1 MSQAQPTSASISF
14 SNFQSIFNAALKAYE
29 KKTKND
35 LLAHPLAAQLQ
46 ACKSPNDILSV
57 LQDKVEEFDQSRS
70 ADERLSQWLNPT
82 INVLYSF
89 SATLGAGVGLVFS
102 PAAVIFSGIGVL
114 LQAAKD
120 VEASQD
126 ALIDLF
132 ERIENFFK
140 RLESHTAVSPTDA
153 MTDIIVKIMIEVLNI
168 FAIATKEIK
177 QGRAKK
183 YLKKL
188 IGKKEMEDALK
199 RLDKLT
205 QEEARMAAAEI
216 LRLTQIVDNKVT
228 TVVNDG
234 KETKQVVQQIASSL
248 DDIKWDQIRESLR
261 RWVTSPDPSTNHN
274 IACGIQHVG
283 SAQWFFQGGIFA
295 EWKSIGA
302 LLWIHGKPGS
312 GKSIIC
318 SAIIQDVE
326 TLRKSGLASM
336 AYFYFDFRDL
346 DKQNCR
352 NLLLSLLIQ
361 LSTQSGPCCDVLH
374 CLYLEHDKGA
384 RAPSDAVMAQCLKD
398 MLAIPNQPPIYL
410 ILDALDECPNSYGI
424 PSPREQVL
432 TFVKELMNLRLPH
445 LHICVTSRPEFDI
458 RATLGPLAIHS
469 VSLHDESGQQKDIV
483 DYVNSVVF
491 SESETMMKRWRDDDN
506 KMVVESL
513 SEKADGMFRW
523 VFCQLET
530 LRQCLPQ
537 SVRRTLNELPE
548 SLDGTYER
556 VMMEIKRANQ
566 SHAYRMLQCLTVA
579 NRPLSVAELAELLA
593 FDFEEAKGGIPKLN
607 LNWRWEDHEQA
618 VLSTCSS
625 LVTVV
630 PNEGSP
636 IVQFSHFSVKE
647 FLMSDRLATSRRD
660 ISQYHISLV
669 DAHTVLAQASLAV
682 LLRDPDVNGHVDGAV
697 LANYAAEHW
706 MTHARVENITS
717 QVRDGMED
725 LFDLDKPYF
734 EAWVKLHDI
743 DAKEAHEFLN
753 TPDSE
758 PGARPLYYAVLCGFH
773 ELVEHL
779 MLKCP
784 QYASARGG
792 LCGTALQAASY
803 GGHLQVVRHLLR
815 HGVDINFRDSEND
828 TSLQLASWKG
838 HLDVVQCLLEHGAD
852 IDLPDQFYNT
862 PLIMAAR
869 LGHLD
874 VVRLLL
880 DHNADVHSQD
890 KQGET
895 PLQTSLS
902 GHGHGRDKPQVVR
915 LLLEHGA
922 NPNTQ
927 DTDRRTPLHTLLSN
941 YPDKLDVF
949 RILVE
954 HGADLDAEDKVGKTP
969 LQLSLERGLEE
980 VTQLLS
986 GYSRRE
992 QPCVAVVL

>member
-1 MSQAQPTSASISF
+1 
-14 SNFQSIFNAALKAYE
+14 
-29 KKTKND
+29 
-35 LLAHPLAAQLQ
+35 
-46 ACKSPNDILSV
+46 
-57 LQDKVEEFDQSRS
+57 
-70 ADERLSQWLNPT
+70 
-82 INVLYSF
+82 
-89 SATLGAGVGLVFS
+89 
-102 PAAVIFSGIGVL
+102 
-114 LQAAKD
+114 
-120 VEASQD
+120 
-126 ALIDLF
+126 
-132 ERIENFFK
+132 
-140 RLESHTAVSPTDA
+140 
-153 MTDIIVKIMIEVLNI
+153 
-168 FAIATKEIK
+168 
-177 QGRAKK
+177 
-183 YLKKL
+183 
-188 IGKKEMEDALK
+188 
-199 RLDKLT
+199 
-205 QEEARMAAAEI
+205 
-216 LRLTQIVDNKVT
+216 
-228 TVVNDG
+228 
-234 KETKQVVQQIASSL
+234 
-248 DDIKWDQIRESLR
+248 
-261 RWVTSPDPSTNHN
+261 
-274 IACGIQHVG
+274 
-283 SAQWFFQGGIFA
+283 
-295 EWKSIGA
+295 
-302 LLWIHGKPGS
+302 
-312 GKSIIC
+312 
-318 SAIIQDVE
+318 
-326 TLRKSGLASM
+326 
-336 AYFYFDFRDL
+336 
-346 DKQNCR
+346 
-352 NLLLSLLIQ
+352 
-361 LSTQSGPCCDVLH
+361 
-374 CLYLEHDKGA
+374 
-384 RAPSDAVMAQCLKD
+384 
-398 MLAIPNQPPIYL
+398 
-410 ILDALDECPNSYGI
+410 
-424 PSPREQVL
+424 
-432 TFVKELMNLRLPH
+432 
-445 LHICVTSRPEFDI
+445 
-458 RATLGPLAIHS
+458 
-469 VSLHDESGQQKDIV
+469 
-483 DYVNSVVF
+483 
-491 SESETMMKRWRDDDN
+491 
-506 KMVVESL
+506 
-513 SEKADGMFRW
+513 
-523 VFCQLET
+523 
-530 LRQCLPQ
+530 
-537 SVRRTLNELPE
+537 
-548 SLDGTYER
+548 
-556 VMMEIKRANQ
+556 
-566 SHAYRMLQCLTVA
+566 MLQCLTVA

-625 LVTVV
+625 LVTVI
-630 PNEGSP
+630 PNDGSP

-647 FLMSDRLATSRRD
+647 FLMSDRLATSRSD

-706 MTHARVENITS
+706 MTHARVENVTS

-815 HGVDINFRDSEND
+815 HGVDVNFRDSEND

-852 IDLPDQFYNT
+852 IDLPDQFHNT

-869 LGHLD
+869 LGHVD

-922 NPNTQ
+922 NPNTR

-954 HGADLDAEDKVGKTP
+954 HGADVDAEDKVGKTP